1 MGVVKPLVLVQKGEF
16 REGLKRNWTVSLE
29 MGVVVVGAKAV
40 QRPTQGQSPPL
51 GAPAGGGAGS
61 RVQTNCVGSDQLCWG
76 IAGRESVLCIHEAL
90 GKHYFLKALVGRDS
104 PPPS

>member
-40 QRPTQGQSPPL
+40 QRPTQGQSPSKRLL
-51 GAPAGGGAGS
+51 GEELVLEYKLYGLRSAVLGHSWA
-61 RVQTNCVGSDQLCWG
+61 
-76 IAGRESVLCIHEAL
+76 RECTLHT
-90 GKHYFLKALVGRDS
+90 
-104 PPPS
+104 